1 MKYLTWGINKPGTT
15 EQRTSLIRNH
25 WDFIEKYNKNLIARG
40 PVMDE
45 QDLSGVIGSIHIVEL
60 KNLTEAEDFTY
71 NEPFAKAG
79 LFKSILISPFKLE
92 LERTQFDFSTN
103 PDFSRFFL
111 YCPATINAEKLN
123 PELIEAHKIYCEK
136 FDENFICHGALLNKD
151 SSWQGHLYFL
161 EFATKHDVD
170 KFLDSEPFAKSNI
183 YDKIEVYRWT
193 MGGPENLNAA
203 GALS

>member
-25 WDFIEKYNKNLIARG
+25 WDFIEKYNNNLIARG

-45 QDLSGVIGSIHIVEL
+45 LDFSVVIGSIHIVEL
-60 KNLTEAEDFTY
+60 KNLTEAEEFAY

-79 LFKSILISPFKLE
+79 LFKSILINPFKLE
-92 LERTQFDFSTN
+92 LKRTQFDFSSN

-111 YCPATINAEKLN
+111 YCPATTNAEKLN

-136 FDENFICHGALLNKD
+136 FDENFICHGSLLNKH
-151 SSWQGHLYFL
+151 SSWQGHVYFL
-161 EFATKHDVD
+161 EFSTKLDID
-170 KFLDSEPFAKSNI
+170 KFLDGEPFAKSDI
-183 YDKIEVYRWT
+183 YDKMEVYRWT

-203 GALS
+203 GTLS